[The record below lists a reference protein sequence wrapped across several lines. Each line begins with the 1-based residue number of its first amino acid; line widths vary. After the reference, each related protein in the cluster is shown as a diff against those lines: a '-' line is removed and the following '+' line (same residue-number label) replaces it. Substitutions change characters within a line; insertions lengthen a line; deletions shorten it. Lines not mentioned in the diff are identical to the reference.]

1 MKGYLVSEFGELDV
15 LKLID
20 LADPAPGPDQVLVR
34 VHASGVNY
42 AETAMRAGVGP
53 FRWMPLPFGLGQEA
67 AGIIESVGSNVT
79 AFKPGDRVFGRARGT
94 HAELALLDSFNV
106 MRMPDNLSFAQAAAI
121 PVGFLTAWHAL
132 VTVAELQAGQRV
144 LLEAIASSVSSA
156 ALQIA
161 KWKQC
166 WVAGT
171 TSNETKIA
179 IAKTHGAD
187 AVYNYQTGNV
197 AEDLMRDT
205 DKHGADVALVIIG
218 TPTAKS
224 TIAAMANEG
233 KVLLCGAA
241 GGFDY
246 NFDLTV
252 TNRNLQF
259 LSFSIVTSP
268 RFVSETMKAFQEVA
282 LPLFGDG
289 TFKSELHTTL
299 PFAELG
305 KAHQMIAERQH
316 YGKIVLQ
323 WI

>member
-1 MKGYLVSEFGELDV
+1 MKGYLVSEFGGLDQ

-20 LADPAPGPDQVLVR
+20 LPDLTPGPDQVLVR

-67 AGIIESVGSNVT
+67 AGVIETVGSNVT
-79 AFKPGDRVFGRARGT
+79 AYQPGERVFGRARGT
-94 HAELALLDSFNV
+94 HAELALFDSFNL

-132 VTVAELQAGQRV
+132 VTIAEVKAGQRV

-161 KWKQC
+161 KWKGC

-171 TSNETKIA
+171 TSNDAKIA
-179 IAKTHGAD
+179 VAKAHGAD

-197 AEDLMRDT
+197 AEELLHDT
-205 DKHGADVALVIIG
+205 DKKGADVALVIIG

-224 TIAAMANEG
+224 TIAAMGMEG

-259 LSFSIVTSP
+259 IGLSIVTSP
-268 RFVSETMKAFQEVA
+268 RFVPETMKAFQEIA
-282 LPLFGDG
+282 LPLFADG
-289 TFKSELHTTL
+289 TFRPELHTTL

>member
-1 MKGYLVSEFGELDV
+1 MKGYQVSEFGEIDV
-15 LKLID
+15 LKFID
-20 LADPAPGPDQVLVR
+20 LPEPVAGPDQVIVR

-67 AGIIESVGSNVT
+67 AGVIESVGANVT
-79 AFKPGDRVFGRARGT
+79 AFKPGDRVFGRARGA
-94 HAELALLDSFNV
+94 HAELALFDSFNL
-106 MRMPDNLSFAQAAAI
+106 MRLPDNLTFAQAAAI

-132 VTVAELQAGQRV
+132 VTVADLQPGQRV

-161 KWKQC
+161 KSKQC

-171 TSNETKIA
+171 TSNDAKIA
-179 IAKTHGAD
+179 VAKAHGAD

-197 AEDLMRDT
+197 AEEIMRDT

-218 TPTAKS
+218 TPSAKS

-246 NFDLTV
+246 GFDLTV
-252 TNRNLQF
+252 VNRNLQF
-259 LSFSIVTSP
+259 LCLSIMTSS
-268 RFVSETMKAFQEVA
+268 RFVPETMKTFQQIA
-282 LPLFGDG
+282 LPLFANE

-305 KAHQMIAERQH
+305 KAHQVIADRQH

-323 WI
+323 WQ